1 MNNEQIKGIVRH
13 IATALGGVAVSAG
26 YLSESDVTTLAGGLA
41 ILIGLAASIIS
52 KFNRGN

>member
-1 MNNEQIKGIVRH
+1 MNREQLMGIVRH
-13 IATALGGVAVSAG
+13 IVTAIGGVGVSAG